1 MDLASSISAAI
12 TLAPA
17 ARTSA
22 ANGATVDLAG
32 YSGATAVVASGTIT
46 DGTLYTFELQ
56 ESDNGSD
63 WTAVADSDLIGTEPA
78 FGSTAD
84 DNVVKKVGYKGNKR
98 YLRLSLASVTGSP
111 STGGVFAAVIL
122 RSGARVGPQA

>member
-22 ANGATVDLAG
+22 ANGSTVDLAG

-78 FGSTAD
+78 FAAAD